1 MDKEIKRLRKK
12 FFILSTSI
20 SFVILFV
27 MLLILNLF
35 MQISYHSEFKTADE
49 MIKQTAYSNMPDIDK
64 EIIYLKNTDTNDIGD
79 HIIPY
84 NPRTIKNITL
94 NGEITCTDTSAEWY
108 CAGGGIYF
116 ELTDELGNSKLIHK
130 EYKFN
135 QGNTKITV
143 DFTDN
148 SDFICNEQPVA
159 TDITKVSQ
167 DRFLI
172 SIVWWTMS
180 SASESTNNPDVK
192 LNIDSIEIQ
201 YNEDASAASA
211 QNYKVKICDFNDIYP
226 SGIPQILNNFRCF
239 YFITDK
245 NNNLV
250 EINQGNISQK
260 ISEADAISFLQS
272 ADKSDFIVN
281 NISYNHDVTET
292 DKFRIHIFIHSTQ
305 AEKNIRQL
313 LLVSILSGVIIFIL
327 ILVIVYIISGK
338 AVKPISENYRRQKE
352 FISNA
357 SHELKTP
364 ITVITATAE
373 LMEKKIGSNR
383 FTSCIKVQSQ
393 KMGRLV
399 NEMLT
404 LSKLSNQEKKPDDF
418 KQFDISK
425 VIENTTL
432 YFESRA
438 FEEKKEII
446 SDIQN
451 NIRFIG
457 NPDKI
462 DELTGILLDNALK
475 YSDEESKIKLYLRLE
490 KGTII
495 LTCQNQCKNF
505 NTDNIPHLFERFYRA
520 DKSHSKEK
528 EGFGLGLSIAKEI
541 VLLHNGSISVNYK
554 NDVIS
559 FTVKFSI

>member
-1 MDKEIKRLRKK
+1 
-12 FFILSTSI
+12 
-20 SFVILFV
+20 
-27 MLLILNLF
+27 
-35 MQISYHSEFKTADE
+35 
-49 MIKQTAYSNMPDIDK
+49 
-64 EIIYLKNTDTNDIGD
+64 
-79 HIIPY
+79 
-84 NPRTIKNITL
+84 
-94 NGEITCTDTSAEWY
+94 
-108 CAGGGIYF
+108 
-116 ELTDELGNSKLIHK
+116 
-130 EYKFN
+130 
-135 QGNTKITV
+135 
-143 DFTDN
+143 
-148 SDFICNEQPVA
+148 
-159 TDITKVSQ
+159 
-167 DRFLI
+167 
-172 SIVWWTMS
+172 
-180 SASESTNNPDVK
+180 
-192 LNIDSIEIQ
+192 
-201 YNEDASAASA
+201 
-211 QNYKVKICDFNDIYP
+211 
-226 SGIPQILNNFRCF
+226 
-239 YFITDK
+239 
-245 NNNLV
+245 
-250 EINQGNISQK
+250 
-260 ISEADAISFLQS
+260 
-272 ADKSDFIVN
+272 
-281 NISYNHDVTET
+281 
-292 DKFRIHIFIHSTQ
+292 
-305 AEKNIRQL
+305 
-313 LLVSILSGVIIFIL
+313 
-327 ILVIVYIISGK
+327 
-338 AVKPISENYRRQKE
+338 
-352 FISNA
+352 
-357 SHELKTP
+357 
-364 ITVITATAE
+364 
-373 LMEKKIGSNR
+373 
-383 FTSCIKVQSQ
+383 
-393 KMGRLV
+393 MGRLV

>member
-1 MDKEIKRLRKK
+1 
-12 FFILSTSI
+12 
-20 SFVILFV
+20 

-64 EIIYLKNTDTNDIGD
+64 EIIYLKDTDTNDIGD

-226 SGIPQILNNFRCF
+226 SGILFLKKYQNLMQFLF
-239 YFITDK
+239 YKELTD
-245 NNNLV
+245 
-250 EINQGNISQK
+250 
-260 ISEADAISFLQS
+260 
-272 ADKSDFIVN
+272 
-281 NISYNHDVTET
+281 
-292 DKFRIHIFIHSTQ
+292 
-305 AEKNIRQL
+305 
-313 LLVSILSGVIIFIL
+313 L
-327 ILVIVYIISGK
+327 IL
-338 AVKPISENYRRQKE
+338 
-352 FISNA
+352 
-357 SHELKTP
+357 
-364 ITVITATAE
+364 
-373 LMEKKIGSNR
+373 
-383 FTSCIKVQSQ
+383 
-393 KMGRLV
+393 
-399 NEMLT
+399 
-404 LSKLSNQEKKPDDF
+404 
-418 KQFDISK
+418 
-425 VIENTTL
+425 
-432 YFESRA
+432 
-438 FEEKKEII
+438 
-446 SDIQN
+446 
-451 NIRFIG
+451 
-457 NPDKI
+457 
-462 DELTGILLDNALK
+462 
-475 YSDEESKIKLYLRLE
+475 
-490 KGTII
+490 
-495 LTCQNQCKNF
+495 
-505 NTDNIPHLFERFYRA
+505 
-520 DKSHSKEK
+520 
-528 EGFGLGLSIAKEI
+528 LSII
-541 VLLHNGSISVNYK
+541 
-554 NDVIS
+554 
-559 FTVKFSI
+559 